1 MGRHRRVSQALW
13 GEGVSTLAVPY
24 SPVSPP
30 LATSGDGVLRHVRDF
45 LVFFGS
51 GCATQSTT
59 ATTSTVISLDLL
71 SSAQTN
77 SGLVFDS
84 PVAAQA
90 AAIAELRQRSGLT
103 WEQLA
108 RLFGVARRSV
118 HFWASGK
125 AMNSS
130 NEEVLN
136 QLLRAVRYIDRG
148 ESGPTRSALMSAQ
161 TDGAIPFDLLVEGHF
176 DDVMRRLGQGSGHG
190 TRVHSRLPVTLN
202 PLWTPPSPD
211 HLVGAAHE
219 TAHASPGRARAG
231 RSAKVKKTP

>member
-1 MGRHRRVSQALW
+1 M
-13 GEGVSTLAVPY
+13 STLAVTY
-24 SPVSPP
+24 NPVSPS
-30 LATSGDGVLRHVRDF
+30 LATSGDGVLQHVRDI
-45 LVFFGS
+45 LVFFG
-51 GCATQSTT
+51 GDCAAQSTT
-59 ATTSTVISLDLL
+59 ATTSTVTSLEML

-77 SGLVFDS
+77 SGLVLDS
-84 PVAAQA
+84 PVFAQA

-161 TDGAIPFDLLVEGHF
+161 NDGAIPFDLLVEGRF
-176 DDVMRRLGQGSGHG
+176 DDVMKRLGQGGGHG
-190 TRVHSRLPVTLN
+190 ARVHSRIYVALN

-211 HLVGAAHE
+211 HLVGASHD
-219 TAHASPGRARAG
+219 TAHASRGRAKTG